1 MRYARCYVWSQLLHA
16 VESWTLKV
24 NAINKI
30 EAFEMW
36 TYRRLLSIPWTGRVT
51 NEEVLRRMKKQRE
64 LFTNIKKRKTAYL
77 GHILRNEK
85 YKILQLILEKKK

>member
-1 MRYARCYVWSQLLHA
+1 MRYTRCYAWFVLLHG

-36 TYRRLLSIPWTGRVT
+36 TYRRLLSIPWTDRVT

-64 LFTNIKKRKTAYL
+64 LLTNIMKRKTY
-77 GHILRNEK
+77 IS
-85 YKILQLILEKKK
+85 LETKNIRYFN